1 MKLEHTTRLKLTD
14 KEQILLEEVIH
25 MLGEMDSEDDIKD
38 FVNSWLICGID
49 LDTLIT
55 NLIIISDMV
64 EDED

>member
-55 NLIIISDMV
+55 NLIIISDIA
-64 EDED
+64 ED